1 MPTKEWS
8 ICETRLITVIMQK
21 WRGVTVYPRL
31 RSKSIRRLSKK
42 KKKMKLESS
51 NLIMNFTYKTEF
63 NRFQTLCC
71 YNLLL
76 LNLRWNILTVEFNEF
91 NLLIVINKPEGF
103 YWQPNWKNKNIRVWL
118 TTHERDRYEMEMER
132 SLSKWNI

>member
-1 MPTKEWS
+1 
-8 ICETRLITVIMQK
+8 
-21 WRGVTVYPRL
+21 
-31 RSKSIRRLSKK
+31 
-42 KKKMKLESS
+42 MKLESS

-118 TTHERDRYEMEMER
+118 TIHERDRYEMEMER